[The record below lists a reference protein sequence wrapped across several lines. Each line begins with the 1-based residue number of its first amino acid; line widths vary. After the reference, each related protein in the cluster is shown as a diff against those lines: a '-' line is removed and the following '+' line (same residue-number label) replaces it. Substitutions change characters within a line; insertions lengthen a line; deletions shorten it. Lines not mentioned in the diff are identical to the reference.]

1 MTLSASTPPTGMMI
15 DPTKQGE
22 YPILLGDKL
31 ARKDGADATTF
42 INITYNHKSKSAT
55 AHQRTKI
62 TRSPIS
68 RDIYNLAITD
78 KAGNAE
84 QTTLEYKYKGSIDPS
99 MPVQGSEARNLVL
112 VFDPNRKAFIL
123 EPVSSSLH
131 FNLRSAPG
139 KNKEL
144 IDQYEQLHTLGDD
157 GDHTSRDESDDEK
170 LEDAEQD
177 NPYDF
182 RHFLPKPDVE
192 KAKPSLSTTT
202 TPDPHGVVSRANT
215 PTMLATKAQRAK
227 PSAPPRPKQQTNPL
241 RQPKRAPKATPT
253 SSAPAAAKTKAQPK
267 SAPRVD
273 PEDDISIFGAGQSD
287 GEEHDQRQQKSNQAM
302 ASPSSNIIVEEGGII
317 IDMGSPPT
325 RPTFRVDPTHFSS
338 SNNSVNGTDED
349 ENEEEDD
356 EEIEDLRLP
365 SPARQNV
372 AASTGSLTPPTRE
385 EEENNDE
392 DEDEDALAAEMEA
405 AFEEEASRTQ
415 SLQQTQRYVPSDDE
429 SEVSEEE

>member
-1 MTLSASTPPTGMMI
+1 MAAPTGMMI

-31 ARKDGADATTF
+31 ANKHGAAASF

-55 AHQRTKI
+55 ANQRAKI
-62 TRSPIS
+62 TRSPLS
-68 RDIYNLAITD
+68 QDIYNLAITD

-84 QTTLEYKYKGSIDPS
+84 QTTLEYKYRGSIDPS
-99 MPVQGSEARNLVL
+99 MPIQDSETRNLVL
-112 VFDPNRKAFIL
+112 VFDPARKAFIL
-123 EPVSSSLH
+123 EPVSASLH

-139 KNKEL
+139 KNKEV
-144 IDQYEQLHTLGDD
+144 IEQYEQLHTLGDD
-157 GDHTSRDESDDEK
+157 GDHASRDETDDEK
-170 LEDAEQD
+170 PEDADDD

-182 RHFLPKPDVE
+182 RHFLPKSDAE
-192 KAKPSLSTTT
+192 KAKPALSTTT
-202 TPDPHGVVSRANT
+202 TPDPHGIISRTHSPAMQ
-215 PTMLATKAQRAK
+215 PTRAGTK
-227 PSAPPRPKQQTNPL
+227 PPAPARPKQQTNPL
-241 RQPKRAPKATPT
+241 RQPKRAPRASASGATAARAKAKP
-253 SSAPAAAKTKAQPK
+253 QPK

-273 PEDDISIFGAGQSD
+273 PEDDIVISDAGQSD
-287 GEEHDQRQQKSNQAM
+287 GEEHEHNQQKDSQAD
-302 ASPSSNIIVEEGGII
+302 ASPNASNNIIDYGEVI

-325 RPTFRVDPTHFSS
+325 RPTFKVNPAHFSS
-338 SNNSVNGTDED
+338 SNSSVNGTDEED
-349 ENEEEDD
+349 NED

-372 AASTGSLTPPTRE
+372 ARPSSPARE
-385 EEENNDE
+385 EDEDENE

-415 SLQQTQRYVPSDDE
+415 SLQQTREYVPSDDE

>member
-1 MTLSASTPPTGMMI
+1 MALSASGPPTGMMI

-22 YPILLGDKL
+22 YPILLGDQL
-31 ARKDGADATTF
+31 AGKDGANGTTF

-55 AHQRTKI
+55 ANQRTKI
-62 TRSPIS
+62 TRSPLS
-68 RDIYNLAITD
+68 PDIYNLAITD
-78 KAGNAE
+78 RAGNAE
-84 QTTLEYKYKGSIDPS
+84 QTMLEYKYKGSIDPD

-123 EPVSSSLH
+123 ESVSSSLH

-139 KNKEL
+139 KNKEV
-144 IDQYEQLHTLGDD
+144 IEQYEQLHTLGDD
-157 GDHTSRDESDDEK
+157 GDHASRDESDDEK
-170 LEDAEQD
+170 PGDADQD

-182 RHFLPKPDVE
+182 RHFLPKPDAE
-192 KAKPSLSTTT
+192 KSKPTASTTT
-202 TPDPHGVVSRANT
+202 TPDLHGVASSANT
-215 PTMLATKAQRAK
+215 PAMQPTKIEKTK
-227 PSAPPRPKQQTNPL
+227 PSAPPRPRQQTNPL
-241 RQPKRAPKATPT
+241 RQPKRAPKAGPT
-253 SSAPAAAKTKAQPK
+253 GTAPAAKAKAKAQPK
-267 SAPRVD
+267 SAPRVA
-273 PEDDISIFGAGQSD
+273 PEDDDIIISDAGQSD
-287 GEEHDQRQQKSNQAM
+287 GEEYNQKQQKQSQA
-302 ASPSSNIIVEEGGII
+302 APSPSSNLIVEGDLI

-325 RPTFRVDPTHFSS
+325 RPTFKVNPAHFSS

-349 ENEEEDD
+349 ENEDENED

-372 AASTGSLTPPTRE
+372 VAPAEE
-385 EEENNDE
+385 EEEN

-415 SLQQTQRYVPSDDE
+415 SLQQTQQYVPSDDE